1 MRMRSVRSLL
11 AGAVALLLTGSA
23 HMGATLAAT
32 SAEERVR
39 AQAEAM
45 ADAASKEFNAY
56 LERQNLAQANPQK
69 PAGVIV
75 KTEER
80 EPGLLGWFRQSGFS
94 FQNLM
99 RKLAGEQATP
109 PAWDPVAD
117 ARTRMPA
124 DQQQQTASA
133 ATAVTAPTTKPLADA
148 PPKAAETKPA
158 VADKREPDAR
168 TAKPPQKTD
177 PAKPAESKPAE
188 AKPQSDAA
196 RPDIKQAAKPAETT
210 PTKGTDTAKAPAK
223 DAASPKPP
231 VVADAKPAVSPK
243 PSEVKAPAAAPAPAP
258 PAKAETPKAPAVAKA
273 PEPPAKQT
281 EPAKQPD
288 AGSTAAAS
296 KPAPVPAGKTAMVT
310 APPATPDAKPQ
321 AGKSKPR
328 ARASLPPVAACR
340 GAGTLSNGWYT
351 VRQGDSLWRIAER
364 HLGSGTRYRVVQA
377 ANRRGIA
384 DAGLIRACQRI
395 YIPGHGGR
403 RRG

>member
-45 ADAASKEFNAY
+45 ADAASKEFNAFM
-56 LERQNLAQANPQK
+56 ERQNLAQANPQK
-69 PAGVIV
+69 PAGVTV

-124 DQQQQTASA
+124 EQQPTQTASA
-133 ATAVTAPTTKPLADA
+133 ATAKPPAEA
-148 PPKAAETKPA
+148 PKAAEAKPA
-158 VADKREPDAR
+158 VSDKREPDAR

-177 PAKPAESKPAE
+177 PAKPAEAKPADT
-188 AKPQSDAA
+188 KPKADAA
-196 RPDIKQAAKPAETT
+196 RPDVKQTAKPAETT
-210 PTKGTDTAKAPAK
+210 PTKGVDTAKAPAK

-258 PAKAETPKAPAVAKA
+258 PAKAETPKAPAVAK
-273 PEPPAKQT
+273 
-281 EPAKQPD
+281 
-288 AGSTAAAS
+288 
-296 KPAPVPAGKTAMVT
+296 APVPAGKTAMVT